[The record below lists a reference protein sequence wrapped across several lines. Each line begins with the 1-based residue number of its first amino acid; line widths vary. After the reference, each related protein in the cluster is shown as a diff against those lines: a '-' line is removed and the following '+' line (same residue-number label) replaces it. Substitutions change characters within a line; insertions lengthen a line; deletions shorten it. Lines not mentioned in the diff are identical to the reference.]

1 MYLNGSGEYA
11 TTPAVDFGISSFTI
25 ASWVKML
32 SPVSD
37 PSPLFSD
44 WHGDVKFLFYAL
56 HTAKWAFSVLITS
69 GNTILN
75 CQQGKD

>member
-1 MYLNGSGEYA
+1 MYLSGSGEYA

-25 ASWVKML
+25 ASWVKMQ

-44 WHGDVKFLFYAL
+44 WHGDIKFLFYAL
-56 HTAKWAFSVLITS
+56 VD
-69 GNTILN
+69 
-75 CQQGKD
+75 GKVGFYGYHNLGDFIPTLSAG

>member
-25 ASWVKML
+25 ASWVKMP

-44 WHGDVKFLFYAL
+44 WHGDIKFLFYAL
-56 HTAKWAFSVLITS
+56 L
-69 GNTILN
+69 
-75 CQQGKD
+75 QGKVSFFGFDNLGKYHPQLSAG

>member
-1 MYLNGSGEYA
+1 MYLSGSGEYA

-25 ASWVKML
+25 ASWVKMP

-56 HTAKWAFSVLITS
+56 QK
-69 GNTILN
+69 
-75 CQQGKD
+75 GKVDFFGFDNLGKYNPDLSAG